1 MIATLMAALP
11 PALADVP
18 MPVLVLAAGILI
30 LLLAIACRR
39 SDPGG
44 AGSETGAGT
53 VAAAL
58 IAAATL
64 GLAFA
69 GLWSP
74 PPPRAADM
82 ARLFAADAWFAYGAG
97 LILLSSGGILAMSWR
112 RMAGERADEAHLLL
126 LLGTLGAIVVTGSAN
141 AVAFFVGLET
151 LSLSLLG
158 LIAYR
163 PRLPDALEAAMK
175 YLVLAGTSSAI
186 LLFGLAL
193 AYAETGD
200 LRFTAPLAA
209 NPAEPA
215 LATAATLLV
224 LTGLFF
230 KLSAAPF
237 HLWLADVL
245 DGAPIP
251 VAAFIAVVSKIAL
264 FVALA
269 RYFAMTDL
277 TGTALPAQDLAVVA
291 VLSMVG
297 GNLLAF
303 GQTNLKRLLA
313 GSSIAHIGYLLV
325 ALLSAGPFGA
335 GSAAFY
341 LAAYAAA
348 TLGAFAA
355 LGAVPDHPDLASWR
369 GMFHRRPAVALAL
382 SVMLASLAGI
392 PPAVGFFAK
401 AYIVAAGMSAHR
413 MVLLAALIVSS
424 IIGLCY
430 YLNVARVMMTPAP
443 EAAAP
448 AGAALPG
455 TTVLLGALALA
466 TLLVGLF
473 PGPLVQR
480 TTGLFLPAAP
490 GRETAARSHDIL
502 YAGAPPP
509 RPRLLR

>member
-1 MIATLMAALP
+1 MIAALVATLPDM
-11 PALADVP
+11 P
-18 MPVLVLAAGILI
+18 MPVLVLAAGILV
-30 LLLAIACRR
+30 LLLAIACRGSR
-39 SDPGG
+39 PSGAAGG
-44 AGSETGAGT
+44 TDDRTDGGT
-53 VAAAL
+53 VAGA
-58 IAAATL
+58 IISAATIA
-64 GLAFA
+64 LAFI

-74 PPPRAADM
+74 ASPPSGGM
-82 ARLFAADAWFAYGAG
+82 ARLFAADAWFAYGTG

-126 LLGTLGAIVVTGSAN
+126 LLGTLGAVVAAGSAN

-163 PRLPDALEAAMK
+163 PRVPDAAEAAMK
-175 YLVLAGTSSAI
+175 YLVLSGTSSAI

-200 LRFTAPLAA
+200 LRFTAPPAA

-215 LATAATLLV
+215 LAVAATILV

-245 DGAPIP
+245 DGAPTP
-251 VAAFIAVVSKIAL
+251 VSAFVAVVSKIAL

-277 TGTALPAQDLAVVA
+277 TGTSLPAQDLAVVA

-313 GSSIAHIGYLLV
+313 GSSIAHVGYLLV

-355 LGAVPDHPDLASWR
+355 LGAGPDRPDLAAWR
-369 GMFHRRPAVALAL
+369 GMFHRRPALALAL
-382 SVMLASLAGI
+382 SVMLLSLAGI

-401 AYIVAAGMSAHR
+401 AYIVAAGVSAHR
-413 MVLLAALIVSS
+413 MLLLAALIVSS

-430 YLNVARVMMTPAP
+430 YLNVARIMMAPAP
-443 EAAAP
+443 DTAP
-448 AGAALPG
+448 AMAARSGG
-455 TTVLLGALALA
+455 TTVLLAALALA
-466 TLLVGLF
+466 TLLIGLF

-480 TTGLFLPAAP
+480 TTALFLPAVPAT
-490 GRETAARSHDIL
+490 ETAAR
-502 YAGAPPP
+502 ARGPFENM
-509 RPRLLR
+509 RW